1 MPAPSSFPFAFLFP
15 LLLSLS
21 TLCSG
26 GMDLSNYV
34 LTWDQDFTL
43 LPNLSVSANG
53 PCGPGGSTWM
63 AHTPYYGDWARFLD
77 PTADYEPFHLANG
90 GPLTIR
96 SQRQGNSKDLYA
108 GLLASV
114 DPKGRGFSQRYGVRP
129 RTQTRALRTH
139 TSPACAQPQ
148 RGSCL
153 ASSSSPP
160 PPHSS
165 VCPLLPHPLCAV
177 L

>member
-96 SQRQGNSKDLYA
+96 SQRQGNSKRPLRRPPRIRRPQ
-108 GLLASV
+108 GTRLLPAIRGTASHA
-114 DPKGRGFSQRYGVRP
+114 D
-129 RTQTRALRTH
+129 TRAAHSHIARMRTAAARELLGLQLFSS
-139 TSPACAQPQ
+139 TS
-148 RGSCL
+148 S
-153 ASSSSPP
+153 
-160 PPHSS
+160 
-165 VCPLLPHPLCAV
+165 
-177 L
+177 